1 MLYLLVVLLRSYYSW
16 GEFCFFFSSR
26 RRHTRCALVTG
37 VQTCALPICQRAVDR
52 RAFFIAGND
61 KADRAGQFGCAGE
74 GGDEAGD
81 AALHVDRATAVE
93 QRAFLR
99 GFERIG

>member
-1 MLYLLVVLLRSYYSW
+1 MLADKAKV
-16 GEFCFFFSSR
+16 
-26 RRHTRCALVTG
+26 RCDIPFGHAVDES
-37 VQTCALPICQRAVDR
+37 QRAVDR

-61 KADRAGQFGCAGE
+61 TADRAGQFGCAGE

-81 AALHVDRATAVE
+81 AALHVDRAAAVE

-99 GFERIG
+99 GFERIRSEAHTSELQSLMRISYAVFCL